1 MISFELTEEQKILR
15 QMARKFA
22 QKEIVPV
29 AAQYDQEGTF
39 PRDIAQK
46 AFDTGLIN
54 DVIPEEYGGPGIS
67 LLDSCIINEELGAGC
82 AGVATTLLANSLALT
97 PILLAGT
104 DEQKKRFLTPMCE
117 KLTFAA
123 FCLTEPE
130 AGSDVSAIA
139 TTAVRDGD
147 EYVINGAKQFITNGG
162 VADLLTVFLSTDK
175 SKGARGLSA
184 IVVRKDETSG
194 VSVGKELDKM
204 GQRASNTSEVIF
216 EDVRVPVDNL
226 LGKEGDGFKIAMKTF
241 DTTRAVVAAV
251 SVGVA
256 RCAHEHAVKYT
267 KERVQ
272 FGAPLAALQTIQFAL
287 ADIAMKISAARLLT
301 WHAAWLAD
309 QGARQSK
316 EAAFAKAF
324 AADTAMDITTQV
336 VQIFGG
342 YGYSREY
349 PVEKLMRDAKLLQIY
364 EGTSQVQR
372 LVIARSVIKGG

>member
-1 MISFELTEEQKILR
+1 MISFELTEEQNILR
-15 QMARKFA
+15 QTARKFA
-22 QKEIVPV
+22 QNEIVPV
-29 AAQYDQEGTF
+29 AAQYDKDGTF

-46 AFDTGLIN
+46 AFDMGLIN

-67 LLDSCIINEELGAGC
+67 YVDSCIVNEELAAGC
-82 AGVATTLLANSLALT
+82 AGVATTIMANSLALT

-104 DEQKKRFLTPMCE
+104 DEQKKRFFTPVCE
-117 KLTFAA
+117 KLTFSA
-123 FCLTEPE
+123 FFLTEPD
-130 AGSDVSAIA
+130 AGSDVSAVS

-162 VADLLTVFLSTDK
+162 VADLLTVFASTDR

-204 GQRASNTSEVIF
+204 GQRASNTAEVIF
-216 EDVRVPVDNL
+216 EDVRVPADNL

-256 RCAHEHAVKYT
+256 RCAHEHAVKYS

-309 QGARQSK
+309 QGVRQSK
-316 EAAFAKAF
+316 EAAFAKGF
-324 AADTAMDITTQV
+324 AADVAMDITTQV

>member
-22 QKEIVPV
+22 QNEIVPV

-54 DVIPEEYGGPGIS
+54 DVIPEEYGGPGTS
-67 LLDSCIINEELGAGC
+67 YVDSCIINEELAAGC
-82 AGVATTLLANSLALT
+82 AGVATTIMANSLALT

-104 DEQKKRFLTPMCE
+104 DEQKKRFFVPMCE

-130 AGSDVSAIA
+130 AGSDVSAVS

-162 VADLLTVFLSTDK
+162 VADLLTVFVSTDK

-204 GQRASNTSEVIF
+204 GQRASNTAEVVF
-216 EDVRVPVDNL
+216 EDVRVPLDNL

-241 DTTRAVVAAV
+241 DTTRAIVAAV

-272 FGAPLAALQTIQFAL
+272 FGAPLAALQTIQFGL
-287 ADIAMKISAARLLT
+287 ADMAMKISAARLLT

-309 QGARQSK
+309 QGVRQSK
-316 EAAFAKAF
+316 EAAFAKGF
-324 AADTAMDITTQV
+324 AADVAMDITTQV
-336 VQIFGG
+336 VQMFGG

>member
-1 MISFELTEEQKILR
+1 MISFELTEEQNILR

-22 QKEIVPV
+22 QNEIVPV
-29 AAQYDQEGTF
+29 AAQYDKDGTF
-39 PRDIAQK
+39 PREIAQK
-46 AFDTGLIN
+46 AFELGLMN

-67 LLDSCIINEELGAGC
+67 CLDSCIVNEELGAGC
-82 AGVATTLLANSLALT
+82 AGVATTIMANSLALT
-97 PILLAGT
+97 PIVLAGT
-104 DEQKKRFLTPMCE
+104 DEQKKRFFTPLCE
-117 KLTFAA
+117 KLTFSA

-130 AGSDVSAIA
+130 AGSDVSAVS

-162 VADLLTVFLSTDK
+162 VADLLTVFASTDR

-204 GQRASNTSEVIF
+204 GQRASNTAEVIF
-216 EDVRVPVDNL
+216 EDVRVPADNL

-256 RCAHEHAVKYT
+256 RCAYEHAVKYS
-267 KERVQ
+267 KERIQ

-342 YGYSREY
+342 YGYSKEY

>member
-1 MISFELTEEQKILR
+1 MISFELTEEQNILR
-15 QMARKFA
+15 QTARKFA
-22 QKEIVPV
+22 QNEIVPV
-29 AAQYDQEGTF
+29 AAQYDKDGTF
-39 PRDIAQK
+39 PREIAQK
-46 AFDTGLIN
+46 AFDMGLIN

-67 LLDSCIINEELGAGC
+67 CLDSCIVNEELGAGC
-82 AGVATTLLANSLALT
+82 AGVATTILANSLALT

-104 DEQKKRFLTPMCE
+104 DEQKKRFFVPMCK

-123 FCLTEPE
+123 FCLTEPD
-130 AGSDVSAIA
+130 AGSDVSAIS

-162 VADLLTVFLSTDK
+162 VADLLTVFASTDR

-204 GQRASNTSEVIF
+204 GQRASNTAEVIF
-216 EDVRVPVDNL
+216 EDVRVPADNL
-226 LGKEGDGFKIAMKTF
+226 LGNEGDAFKIAMKTF

-256 RCAHEHAVKYT
+256 RCAHEHAVKYC

-316 EAAFAKAF
+316 EASFAKAF
-324 AADTAMDITTQV
+324 AADVAMDITTQV
-336 VQIFGG
+336 VQLFGG

-372 LVIARSVIKGG
+372 LVIARSVIKGA

>member
-15 QMARKFA
+15 QTARKFA

-29 AAQYDQEGTF
+29 AAQYDKDGTF

-46 AFDTGLIN
+46 AFDMGMIN

-67 LLDSCIINEELGAGC
+67 CLDSCIVNEELGAGC
-82 AGVATTLLANSLALT
+82 AGVATTIMANSLALT

-104 DEQKKRFLTPMCE
+104 DEQKKRFFTPVCE
-117 KLTFAA
+117 KLTFSA

-162 VADLLTVFLSTDK
+162 VADLLTVFVSTDR

-184 IVVRKDETSG
+184 IVVRKDETLG

-204 GQRASNTSEVIF
+204 GQRASNTAEVIF

-256 RCAHEHAVKYT
+256 RCAHEHAVKYS

-342 YGYSREY
+342 YGYSKEY

-364 EGTSQVQR
+364 EGTLQVQR

>member
-1 MISFELTEEQKILR
+1 MISFELTEEQNILR
-15 QMARKFA
+15 QTARKFA
-22 QKEIVPV
+22 QNEIVPV
-29 AAQYDQEGTF
+29 AAQYDKDGTF

-46 AFDTGLIN
+46 AFDMGLIN

-67 LLDSCIINEELGAGC
+67 YVDSCIVNEELAAGC
-82 AGVATTLLANSLALT
+82 AGVATTIMANSLALT

-104 DEQKKRFLTPMCE
+104 DEQKKRFFTPVCE
-117 KLTFAA
+117 KLTFSA
-123 FCLTEPE
+123 FCLTEPD
-130 AGSDVSAIA
+130 AGSDVSAVS

-162 VADLLTVFLSTDK
+162 VADLLTVFASTDR

-204 GQRASNTSEVIF
+204 GQRASNTAEVIF
-216 EDVRVPVDNL
+216 EDVRVPADNL

-256 RCAHEHAVKYT
+256 RCAHEHAVKYS

-309 QGARQSK
+309 QGVRQSK
-316 EAAFAKAF
+316 EAAFAKGF
-324 AADTAMDITTQV
+324 AADVAMDITTQV

>member
-15 QMARKFA
+15 QTARKFA

-29 AAQYDQEGTF
+29 AAQYDKDGTF

-46 AFDTGLIN
+46 AFDMGMIN

-67 LLDSCIINEELGAGC
+67 CLDSCIVNEELGAGC
-82 AGVATTLLANSLALT
+82 AGVATTIMANSLALT

-104 DEQKKRFLTPMCE
+104 DEQKKRFFTPVCE
-117 KLTFAA
+117 KLTFSA

-162 VADLLTVFLSTDK
+162 VADLLTVFVSTDR

-204 GQRASNTSEVIF
+204 GQRASNTAEVIF

-256 RCAHEHAVKYT
+256 RCAHEHAVKYS

-342 YGYSREY
+342 YGYSKEY

>member
-1 MISFELTEEQKILR
+1 
-15 QMARKFA
+15 
-22 QKEIVPV
+22 
-29 AAQYDQEGTF
+29 
-39 PRDIAQK
+39 
-46 AFDTGLIN
+46 
-54 DVIPEEYGGPGIS
+54 
-67 LLDSCIINEELGAGC
+67 
-82 AGVATTLLANSLALT
+82 
-97 PILLAGT
+97 
-104 DEQKKRFLTPMCE
+104 
-117 KLTFAA
+117 
-123 FCLTEPE
+123 
-130 AGSDVSAIA
+130 
-139 TTAVRDGD
+139 
-147 EYVINGAKQFITNGG
+147 
-162 VADLLTVFLSTDK
+162 VADLLTVFASTDR

-204 GQRASNTSEVIF
+204 GQRASNTAEVVF
-216 EDVRVPVDNL
+216 EDVRVPADNL

-272 FGAPLAALQTIQFAL
+272 FGAPLAALQTIQFGL
-287 ADIAMKISAARLLT
+287 ADMAMKISAARLLT

-316 EAAFAKAF
+316 EAAFAKGF
-324 AADTAMDITTQV
+324 AADVAMDITTQV
-336 VQIFGG
+336 VQMFGG

>member
-22 QKEIVPV
+22 QNEIVPV

-46 AFDTGLIN
+46 AFDMGMIN

-67 LLDSCIINEELGAGC
+67 LLDSCIIQEELGAGC
-82 AGVATTLLANSLALT
+82 AGVATTILANSLALT

-104 DEQKKRFLTPMCE
+104 DEQKKRFFPPICE

-162 VADLLTVFLSTDK
+162 VADLLTVFVSTDK
-175 SKGARGLSA
+175 SRGARGLSA

-204 GQRASNTSEVIF
+204 GQRASNTAEVVF

-316 EAAFAKAF
+316 EAAFAKGF
-324 AADTAMDITTQV
+324 AADVAMDITTQV